1 MLLGKRYSSIK
12 VNKPSTC
19 HNHQK
24 SWTPQRLF
32 YCKWL
37 NQQISN
43 SFNCRLHVHREHH
56 LVVKF
61 YIS

>member
-1 MLLGKRYSSIK
+1 MHMLLGKRDFLIK

-24 SWTPQRLF
+24 SWTPQRPF

-37 NQQISN
+37 NQEI
-43 SFNCRLHVHREHH
+43 
-56 LVVKF
+56 
-61 YIS
+61 